1 MLATVFMPGTLNPM
15 SAFTDYVDASPSSFH
30 AADEASAILLN
41 AGFIEQSLTGAW
53 DNTPGGHVMTVG
65 GAVLA
70 WWLPETITVQPIR
83 IVGAHTDSPGFKL
96 KPQPESVTRGFSQAG
111 VEVYGGAI
119 LSSWFDRE
127 LVLAGTV
134 TLADGSSQ
142 LVTTPPALR
151 IPHLAIHL
159 DRSANQ
165 GFAPDKQNH
174 LQPIVDVVGDPA
186 IGGEPTGVLDLLA
199 QSAGLRARDIVSYD
213 LITCDAQP
221 AAFTGAAGNL
231 IATGRLDNLSS
242 VWPAVTALRQA
253 AESNPDAI
261 LMSCCFDH
269 EEVGSSSRT
278 GAGGPLLEQVINRI
292 LDTAGLTSDEKYRV
306 IDSSIMVSADA
317 AHSVHPNYAERH
329 DPHVYPVLGAGPVVK
344 YNANQRYATTA
355 ESAAAFIRACDRAD
369 VPVQEFVSN
378 NDVPCGST
386 IGPIFSTRTGISTV
400 DVGIPLLS
408 MHSARE
414 LCHAA
419 DVDYLTAALQAFFEG
434 EED

>member
-1 MLATVFMPGTLNPM
+1 M
-15 SAFTDYVDASPSSFH
+15 SAFTEYVDASPSSFH
-30 AADEASAILLN
+30 AADEAAKLLTN
-41 AGFIEQSLTGAW
+41 AGFTQQSIAGEW

-70 WWLPETITVQPIR
+70 WWIPEKITIQPIR

-96 KPQPESVTRGFSQAG
+96 KPQPEWVTCGFSQAG

-134 TLADGSSQ
+134 TLADGSYQ
-142 LVTTPPALR
+142 LVSTPPALR

-165 GFAPDKQNH
+165 SFAPDKQSH

-186 IGGEPTGVLDLLA
+186 VGGEPMGVLELVARAADV
-199 QSAGLRARDIVSYD
+199 RARDIVSYD
-213 LITCDAQP
+213 LITCDSQP
-221 AAFTGAAGNL
+221 AATTGAAGNL

-242 VWPAVTALRQA
+242 VWPAVTALIQA
-253 AESNPDAI
+253 TAQAPDAI
-261 LMSCCFDH
+261 LMACCFDH

-278 GAGGPLLEQVINRI
+278 GAGGPLLKQVIDRI
-292 LDTAGLTSDEKYRV
+292 LAAAGLSSDEKYRV
-306 IDSSIMVSADA
+306 INSSIMVSADA
-317 AHSVHPNYAERH
+317 AHSVHPNYVERH
-329 DPHVYPVLGAGPVVK
+329 DPHVYPVLGAGPMVK

-386 IGPIFSTRTGISTV
+386 IGPIFSTRTGINTV

-414 LCHAA
+414 LCHA
-419 DVDYLTAALQAFFEG
+419 DDIDYLTAALQAFYEG

>member
-1 MLATVFMPGTLNPM
+1 M
-15 SAFTDYVDASPSSFH
+15 SAFTDYLDASPSSFH
-30 AADEASAILLN
+30 AADEAKNHLVA
-41 AGFIEQSLTGAW
+41 AGFTELSATDPW
-53 DNTPGGHVMTVG
+53 DNSPGGHVMVVG

-70 WWLPETITVQPIR
+70 WWVPEKITVNPIR

-96 KPQPESVTRGFSQAG
+96 KPQAEFTAHGFSQAG

-134 TLADGSSQ
+134 TLASEETL

-165 GFAPDKQNH
+165 SFSPDKQDH
-174 LQPIVDVVGDPA
+174 LQPIVDVAPDPSLGA
-186 IGGEPTGVLDLLA
+186 DPMGVLELIATAADV
-199 QSAGLRARDIVSYD
+199 RARDIVTYD

-221 AAFTGAAGNL
+221 AALTGAAGNL
-231 IATGRLDNLSS
+231 IASGRLDNLSS
-242 VWPAVTALRQA
+242 VWPAITALERA
-253 AESNPDAI
+253 SKTNPDSI
-261 LMSCCFDH
+261 IMTCCFDH

-278 GAGGPLLEQVINRI
+278 GAGGPLLEQVIRRT
-292 LDTAGLTSDEKYRV
+292 LTAAGLSTDEIYQV
-306 IDSSIMVSADA
+306 INSSIMVSADA
-317 AHSVHPNYAERH
+317 AHSIHPNYAQRH
-329 DPHVYPVLGAGPVVK
+329 DPHTFPIMGSGPVVK
-344 YNANQRYATTA
+344 YNANQRYATTS
-355 ESAAAFIRACDRAD
+355 ESAAAFIHACDQAD

-414 LCHAA
+414 LCHA
-419 DVDYLTAALQAFFEG
+419 DDIDFLTEALRAFFEADRY
-434 EED
+434 E